1 MIRLP
6 AIRDTSGRASH
17 TLLFVALS
25 FAAMLT
31 VFAARAWTGEAV
43 SLSEFGTAVMT
54 ILAPLVARE
63 AVKRTG
69 DQTQKEM

>member
-1 MIRLP
+1 MIHLP

-17 TLLFVALS
+17 TLLFVSVAYVV
-25 FAAMLT
+25 MLA
-31 VFAARAWTGEAV
+31 VFAARAWTGETV

-63 AVKRTG
+63 AVKRP
-69 DQTQKEM
+69 DKDPAP